1 MQKSRKVWKNGVS
14 FLIVFVLAF
23 TSVFFNLETLKAA
36 IKPDQVNS
44 GANLKMTLVDITGGK
59 YNEEPAENPLELVTG
74 EKYTLKVRLGYQD
87 EDGTGLSKLLITV
100 KNGEIKV
107 YRNGIEK
114 THFSKLVTSSLNQ
127 TSTDVEFDFLAGEGS
142 TPDEN
147 GKIND
152 YIVAKGKTGIV
163 NHEIILSSYLVYNL
177 KLKADFYYDGADKPS
192 HTQIVN
198 WNNKVTKIQPEKKD
212 GYKFKGWYYRN
223 KQTTEF
229 NFDEPIKD
237 NVELVA
243 KYEVENEESQPENKI
258 EEVKVKFIADNREQE
273 VKVDKGSTFEA
284 AKTKKQE
291 EFNLAEENA
300 KKYNVSNGNINVDK
314 YDWYEDSAFQ
324 KKADDSEKIEKDR
337 TYYGQLKKEKVNVTF
352 RVGDIDKEKVTI
364 EKGQTFNDAKKAVTF
379 NISEYEWFEDEAFDI
394 PAVVDKQILE
404 NKIYFG
410 KLKATANNG
419 NNDNNGDNNNNNNN
433 GNNGDNNN
441 NNNANNGNN
450 NNNSNNNNNG
460 NTTPV
465 VPTVPTVPNNNIT
478 IPDET
483 TPLSPTTPDTEDK
496 DTNDNI
502 NIEDD
507 DTALGTAVIDDK
519 SEDEDAT
526 VPVKDGKKATA
537 NEDNSVD
544 IASEDTPLG
553 TTLPKTGGSLG
564 ITYILLG
571 LLISVLGI
579 KKFREK

>member
-1 MQKSRKVWKNGVS
+1 MKSQLIGSGIVAINDKTKNAPNGTFKYAVVDGAKITIS
-14 FLIVFVLAF
+14 
-23 TSVFFNLETLKAA
+23 SA
-36 IKPDQVNS
+36 IDKSDNS
-44 GANLKMTLVDITGGK
+44 GTDTDSEVFSKRFLYQNSIIDVDKTGLVKAELNDSQLQRIDSNLKTPVGLAVTASAK
-59 YNEEPAENPLELVTG
+59 TEN
-74 EKYTLKVRLGYQD
+74 
-87 EDGTGLSKLLITV
+87 
-100 KNGEIKV
+100 
-107 YRNGIEK
+107 
-114 THFSKLVTSSLNQ
+114 
-127 TSTDVEFDFLAGEGS
+127 TSTTGINNS
-142 TPDEN
+142 
-147 GKIND
+147 GKI
-152 YIVAKGKTGIV
+152 
-163 NHEIILSSYLVYNL
+163 
-177 KLKADFYYDGADKPS
+177 
-192 HTQIVN
+192 
-198 WNNKVTKIQPEKKD
+198 
-212 GYKFKGWYYRN
+212 
-223 KQTTEF
+223 
-229 NFDEPIKD
+229 
-237 NVELVA
+237 
-243 KYEVENEESQPENKI
+243 
-258 EEVKVKFIADNREQE
+258 
-273 VKVDKGSTFEA
+273 EA
-284 AKTKKQE
+284 
-291 EFNLAEENA
+291 
-300 KKYNVSNGNINVDK
+300 
-314 YDWYEDSAFQ
+314 
-324 KKADDSEKIEKDR
+324 DR

-379 NISEYEWFEDEAFDI
+379 NISEYEWFEDEAFDT

-410 KLKATANNG
+410 KLKVTANNG

-433 GNNGDNNN
+433 GDNNNNNNNGDNNN
-441 NNNANNGNN
+441 NNNNDNNG
-450 NNNSNNNNNG
+450 NNNNNG

-465 VPTVPTVPNNNIT
+465 VPTVPSNNIT

-526 VPVKDGKKATA
+526 IPVKDGKKVTA

>member
-1 MQKSRKVWKNGVS
+1 MQKSGKVWKNGVS
-14 FLIVFVLAF
+14 FLIVFILAF
-23 TSVFFNLETLKAA
+23 TSVFFNITSVKAA
-36 IKPDQVNS
+36 VEPDKVNS
-44 GANLKMTLVDITGGK
+44 GVYLGMTLVDITGMG
-59 YNEEPAENPLELVTG
+59 YYENAAADKLELVKG
-74 EKYTLKVRLGYQD
+74 EEYNLKVRLGYQD
-87 EDGTGLSKLLITV
+87 EDSPGG
-100 KNGEIKV
+100 IKYTKINDNEVYV
-107 YRNGIEK
+107 YRNNVKK
-114 THFSKLVTSSLNQ
+114 TSFAAFTTGPKTKNSK
-127 TSTDVEFDFLAGEGS
+127 DVNVVFKAGEGS
-142 TPDEN
+142 QIGEDGTAR
-147 GKIND
+147 D
-152 YIVAKGKTGIV
+152 YIEVNGKTGGFGIG
-163 NHEIILSSYLVYNL
+163 IILSSHLVYNL
-177 KLKADFYYDGADKPS
+177 KLKADFYYEGKDKPEYS
-192 HTQIVN
+192 QTVA
-198 WNNKVTKIQPEKKD
+198 WNNNVYEIKPENKI
-212 GYKFKGWYYRN
+212 GSKFKGWYYRN
-223 KQTTEF
+223 DATKKF

-243 KYEVENEESQPENKI
+243 KYEDMNSEDPQKNENNEVAT
-258 EEVKVKFIADNREQE
+258 VKVFFQLENGKNDSTIIDKGSKFIA
-273 VKVDKGSTFEA
+273 
-284 AKTKKQE
+284 AKESMSKRYELSKQ
-291 EFNLAEENA
+291 LGAT
-300 KKYNVSNGNINVDK
+300 GNIDVDK
-314 YDWYEDSAFQ
+314 YDWYEDSTFQ
-324 KKADDSEKIEKDR
+324 KKADDNEKIEADR

-379 NISEYEWFEDEAFDI
+379 NISEYEWFEDDAFDT

-410 KLKATANNG
+410 KLKVTANNG

-441 NNNANNGNN
+441 NNNNN
-450 NNNSNNNNNG
+450 NNDNNGNNNNNG

-465 VPTVPTVPNNNIT
+465 VPTVPSNNIT

-526 VPVKDGKKATA
+526 IPVKDGKKVTA

>member
-1 MQKSRKVWKNGVS
+1 MNSEDPQKNENNEVATVK
-14 FLIVFVLAF
+14 
-23 TSVFFNLETLKAA
+23 VFFQL
-36 IKPDQVNS
+36 
-44 GANLKMTLVDITGGK
+44 
-59 YNEEPAENPLELVTG
+59 
-74 EKYTLKVRLGYQD
+74 
-87 EDGTGLSKLLITV
+87 
-100 KNGEIKV
+100 
-107 YRNGIEK
+107 
-114 THFSKLVTSSLNQ
+114 
-127 TSTDVEFDFLAGEGS
+127 
-142 TPDEN
+142 EN
-147 GKIND
+147 GKND
-152 YIVAKGKTGIV
+152 STIIDKG
-163 NHEIILSSYLVYNL
+163 S
-177 KLKADFYYDGADKPS
+177 
-192 HTQIVN
+192 
-198 WNNKVTKIQPEKKD
+198 
-212 GYKFKGWYYRN
+212 
-223 KQTTEF
+223 
-229 NFDEPIKD
+229 
-237 NVELVA
+237 
-243 KYEVENEESQPENKI
+243 
-258 EEVKVKFIADNREQE
+258 KFIA
-273 VKVDKGSTFEA
+273 
-284 AKTKKQE
+284 AKESMSKRYELSKQ
-291 EFNLAEENA
+291 LGAT
-300 KKYNVSNGNINVDK
+300 GNIDVDK

-364 EKGQTFNDAKKAVTF
+364 EKGQTFSDAKKAVTSF
-379 NISEYEWFEDEAFDI
+379 VINEYEWFEDDAFDT

-441 NNNANNGNN
+441 NNNNNNNDNNGNN
-450 NNNSNNNNNG
+450 NNNNDNNGNNNNNG

-465 VPTVPTVPNNNIT
+465 VPTVPSNNIT

-526 VPVKDGKKATA
+526 IPVKDGKKVTA